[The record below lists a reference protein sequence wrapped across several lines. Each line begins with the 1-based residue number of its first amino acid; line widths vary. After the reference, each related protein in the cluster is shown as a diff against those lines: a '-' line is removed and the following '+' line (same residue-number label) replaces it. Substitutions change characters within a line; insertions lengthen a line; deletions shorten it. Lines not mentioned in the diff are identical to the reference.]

1 MAVPRGQSGGAS
13 SRHTKLAVIY
23 RSHSVTLL
31 LTHEL
36 SGLIACSRALKN
48 KVRLREFK
56 DNVAG
61 RESNAPGGPEG
72 GWGKGAWR
80 REGEGEGLQC
90 TITGQRANG
99 CSRPSDFTLARGSR
113 LRLNACSRVCLRDCG
128 RRLFTGETLARGLFV
143 YAETLLNMSL
153 FAGEQAAFDL
163 FIYE

>member
-1 MAVPRGQSGGAS
+1 MAVPRGRSGGAS
-13 SRHTKLAVIY
+13 TRHTKLAVIY

-61 RESNAPGGPEG
+61 REYNASGVRGRVGEG
-72 GWGKGAWR
+72 G
-80 REGEGEGLQC
+80 REELQC

-113 LRLNACSRVCLRDCG
+113 LRLNACSRVCLRDCV
-128 RRLFTGETLARGLFV
+128 RRLFTGETLASRLFV
-143 YAETLLNMSL
+143 YV
-153 FAGEQAAFDL
+153 
-163 FIYE
+163 